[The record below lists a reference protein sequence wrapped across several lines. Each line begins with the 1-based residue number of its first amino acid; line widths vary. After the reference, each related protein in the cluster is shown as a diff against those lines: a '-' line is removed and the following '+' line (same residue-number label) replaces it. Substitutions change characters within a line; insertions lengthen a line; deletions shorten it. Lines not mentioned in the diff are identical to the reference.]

1 MCLNFCM
8 VSSLYSQGCTYSVN
22 IQVTHVACYGEST
35 GRATA
40 QPQPSGSYTYL
51 WSTGETS
58 NTIEN
63 VQAQTYFVK
72 VTDSKGCEII
82 EFITITQP
90 PKLEMSAEVIEPTC
104 YNENS
109 GSVSLSVSGGVEP
122 YSFNWSNNVTTAD
135 NIDIYS
141 GTYTVTVTDDNFC
154 EITES
159 YTLDQ
164 PDRIVTSAVVENVRG
179 YGLSDGSIDITTE
192 GGEHPYTYEWTNS
205 VDFSASTEDVYLISS
220 DTYSLKITD
229 TNECE
234 YDTSIFVSQPPPL
247 EMTGTVTDVYC
258 YDNSDGTVEVSV
270 SGGVPPYTYV
280 WGDSA
285 KKLNNTT
292 ATLSSIPTGYYYVTA
307 TDNNQ
312 ISVSDSFFVDQPHK
326 IVAHI
331 ETVNAYCFDSL
342 NGHAYLTVSGGM
354 PPYTY
359 LWSNETNTQHNEYI
373 HAGDYSVEI
382 VDMNGCFRR
391 MEATVGQ
398 PDSIEIHTQV
408 RHITCKDHHNGII
421 TTNVS
426 GGISPYSYSWSNGK
440 TADYIDML
448 DVGEYTVVVTDN
460 HNCPMS
466 VTEEVLIPINGCIS
480 IPNAFTPNNDKYN
493 DAWEIENYY
502 LYPDI
507 EVLVY
512 NKDGHLVFESIGYH
526 ESWNG
531 TYKNAGND
539 SPSGTYYY
547 VVNLHNGDPI
557 YKGIVT
563 LMR

>member
-1 MCLNFCM
+1 M
-8 VSSLYSQGCTYSVN
+8 VSSAFSQGCTYSVN
-22 IQVTHVACYGEST
+22 IQATHVACYGDFT
-35 GRATA
+35 GSAIA
-40 QPQPSGSYTYL
+40 QPQPAGSYTYV

-58 NTIEN
+58 QGIEHL
-63 VQAQTYFVK
+63 QAQTYFVK

-90 PKLEMSAEVIEPTC
+90 PKLEVSAEIIEPKC
-104 YNENS
+104 FNENS

-122 YSFNWSNNVTTAD
+122 YAYNWSNNVTTAE
-135 NIDIYS
+135 NKNIYS
-141 GTYTVTVTDDNFC
+141 GTYSVTVTDDNFC

-159 YTLDQ
+159 YTLNQ

-192 GGEHPYTYEWTNS
+192 GGEHPYTYEWSNTS
-205 VDFSASTEDVYLISS
+205 GFSGSTEDVYLIPS
-220 DTYSLKITD
+220 DTYSLTIFD
-229 TNECE
+229 TNMCQ

-247 EMTGTVTDVYC
+247 EMTSTITDVYC
-258 YDNSDGTVEVSV
+258 YDNSDGSVEVSV

-280 WGDSA
+280 WEDSA
-285 KKLNNTT
+285 KKLNNSTE
-292 ATLSSIPTGYYYVTA
+292 TLRSVPTGYYYVTA

-312 ISVSDSFFVDQPHK
+312 ISVSDSFFVDQPNE
-326 IVAHI
+326 IVAYI
-331 ETVNAYCFDSL
+331 ETVDAYCFDSL
-342 NGHAYLTVSGGM
+342 NGHAYLSVSGGM

-359 LWSNETNTQHNEYI
+359 VWSNGIKTQNNQYI

-391 MEATVGQ
+391 MEATVEQ

-421 TTNVS
+421 TTDVE
-426 GGISPYSYSWSNGK
+426 GGIPPYSYNWSNGK
-440 TADYIDML
+440 TDEYIDML
-448 DVGEYTVVVTDN
+448 DVGKYTVTVTDA

-466 VTEEVLIPINGCIS
+466 VTKEVRIPINGCIS
-480 IPNAFTPNNDKYN
+480 IPNAFTPNGDNYN
-493 DAWEIENYY
+493 DVWEIENYY

-512 NKDGHLVFESIGYH
+512 NKDGHVVFESIGYH

-531 TYKNAGND
+531 TYNNTGNN